1 MTRKT
6 RSQGVDPAKYI
17 LTRME
22 WLVEERT
29 KNEDP
34 CTHMMIDKCVSELSV
49 VLDLI
54 QRNNEKEKAQKTQ
67 TL

>member
-6 RSQGVDPAKYI
+6 RRQMVDPQQYI

-34 CTHMMIDKCVSELSV
+34 CTHMMIDKCVAELST

-54 QRNNEKEKAQKTQ
+54 QRNNEKEKTQ
-67 TL
+67 

>member
-1 MTRKT
+1 MRKKKT
-6 RSQGVDPAKYI
+6 VDPAKYI

-29 KNEDP
+29 KNDDP
-34 CTHMMIDKCVSELSV
+34 NTHMMIDKCVSELST

-54 QRNNEKEKAQKTQ
+54 QRNNEKEKTQKT
-67 TL
+67 

>member
-6 RSQGVDPAKYI
+6 RRTRVDPEQY
-17 LTRME
+17 LVTRME

-29 KNEDP
+29 KNDDP
-34 CTHMMIDKCVSELSV
+34 NTHMMIDKCVSELST

-54 QRNNEKEKAQKTQ
+54 QRNNEKEKTQKTQ

>member
-1 MTRKT
+1 MRKT
-6 RSQGVDPAKYI
+6 RRQVVEPADYI

-22 WLVEERT
+22 WLVEERA

-34 CTHMMIDKCVSELSV
+34 NTHMMIDKCVVELSI

-54 QRNNEKEKAQKTQ
+54 QRNNLKEDV
-67 TL
+67 

>member
-1 MTRKT
+1 MRKKKT
-6 RSQGVDPAKYI
+6 VDPAKYI

-29 KNEDP
+29 KNDDP
-34 CTHMMIDKCVSELSV
+34 CTHMMIDKCVSELSI

-54 QRNNEKEKAQKTQ
+54 QRNNEKEKAQKT
-67 TL
+67 